1 MMTKHTPGP
10 WLAVG
15 TWVEHPGKVA
25 DICTCATRMFGQEKL
40 GRTYDEECANAR
52 LIAAAPDMLA
62 EMVRYLPV
70 IEAAER
76 DPALWER
83 LTAGT
88 GIATAN
94 GYRAAIAKAE
104 GRS

>member
-1 MMTKHTPGP
+1 MTKHTPGP
-10 WLAVG
+10 WVAVG

-52 LIAAAPDMLA
+52 LIAAAPEMLEA
-62 EMVRYLPV
+62 LREIAAASSSSRRLAINMAA
-70 IEAAER
+70 IER
-76 DPALWER
+76 
-83 LTAGT
+83 
-88 GIATAN
+88 IAS
-94 GYRAAIAKAE
+94 AAIAKAE